1 MIHFLFNCMKIC
13 KSFVNT
19 MKKLMFLLRPLAFD
33 VNKSLICG
41 MKFQCQS
48 SLQTTTVTVYTHI
61 IQIFNGQQY
70 AHSRTTYPVR
80 MLSNLFLRSCISN
93 RTIIVQ
99 RGSVVYWPR
108 VFTLTIPHYTIHHYR
123 ISIFNRFHFPQFR
136 TNLSET
142 LHGREVC

>member
-93 RTIIVQ
+93 STIIVQ

-108 VFTLTIPHYTIHHYR
+108 VFDREYSVNERSIERLCCCSCCSCCR
-123 ISIFNRFHFPQFR
+123 ILCKISPKIAQN
-136 TNLSET
+136 
-142 LHGREVC
+142 